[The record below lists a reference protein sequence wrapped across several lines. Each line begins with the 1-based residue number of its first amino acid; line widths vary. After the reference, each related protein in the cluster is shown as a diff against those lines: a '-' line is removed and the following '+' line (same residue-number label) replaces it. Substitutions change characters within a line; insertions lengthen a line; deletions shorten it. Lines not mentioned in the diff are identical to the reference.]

1 MDHINLSMMQRRE
14 IEKNKIITTTII
26 SKIVRRK
33 ENEERSMYI
42 P

>member
-1 MDHINLSMMQRRE
+1 MMQRRE